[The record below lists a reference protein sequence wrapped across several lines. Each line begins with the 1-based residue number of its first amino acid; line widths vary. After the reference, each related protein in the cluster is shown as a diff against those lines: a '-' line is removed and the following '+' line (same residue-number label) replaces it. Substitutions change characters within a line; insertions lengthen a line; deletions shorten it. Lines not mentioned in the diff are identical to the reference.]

1 MLIVLFNMLEIELD
15 MSSHL
20 AECDER
26 WGGRRMEEDVRR
38 KEGGGNMYMLVW
50 GRRKLHKNEIFY
62 VASQG
67 LGWWNCRTG
76 TAGLRACQYGQVY
89 FASAELGCKWTAHL
103 LTLGHNHP
111 YTTTL

>member
-50 GRRKLHKNEIFY
+50 RRRKTRQL
-62 VASQG
+62 G
-67 LGWWNCRTG
+67 LDSLNSTRD
-76 TAGLRACQYGQVY
+76 
-89 FASAELGCKWTAHL
+89 S
-103 LTLGHNHP
+103 
-111 YTTTL
+111 